1 MEQNKK
7 ENLLMEKEKAKE
19 IIIGIQINI
28 IKVLGKK
35 GNKMVMDIFTIM
47 EEELL
52 VFGKKVK

>member
-1 MEQNKK
+1 MEQNMK

-35 GNKMVMDIFTIM
+35 ENKMGMDIFTIM